1 MINYKEI
8 NLEYSINT
16 LPNILYYRLSNPS
29 GLEEWFAEKVNFK
42 DNIFTF
48 KWEHSEQQAKLIEKK
63 TNEFIRFRWLD
74 NDEDTFFEFRIQK
87 QELTGDVALKIT
99 DFIEEDEIE
108 DMTAMWDEQVDSL
121 KHTLG
126 V

>member
-1 MINYKEI
+1 MENLEQI

-16 LPNILYYRLSNPS
+16 PPNILFYRLSNPS
-29 GLEEWFAEKVNFK
+29 GLEEWFAKKVNFK

-48 KWEHSEQQAKLIEKK
+48 KWEHSEQQAILIEKK
-63 TNEFIRFRWLD
+63 ANEFIKFRWLD
-74 NDEDTFFEFRIQK
+74 LDEDTFFEFRIQK
-87 QELTGDVALKIT
+87 QELTGDVALKII
-99 DFIEEDEIE
+99 DFVENDEKDDII
-108 DMTAMWDEQVDSL
+108 AMWDEQVDGL

>member
-1 MINYKEI
+1 MELKEI

-16 LPNILYYRLSNPS
+16 PPNILFYRLSNPS
-29 GLEEWFAEKVNFK
+29 GLEEWFAKKVNFK

-48 KWEHSEQQAKLIEKK
+48 KWAHSEQQAELIEKK
-63 TNEFIRFRWLD
+63 ANEHIRFRWLD
-74 NDEDTFFEFRIQK
+74 YGENTYFEFRIQK

-99 DFIEEDEIE
+99 DFMETDEIE

>member
-1 MINYKEI
+1 MMKLEQI

-16 LPNILYYRLSNPS
+16 LPNILYYRISNPS
-29 GLEEWFAEKVNFK
+29 GLEEWFAKKVNFK
-42 DNIFTF
+42 DGIFTF
-48 KWEHSEQQAKLIEKK
+48 KWEHSEQQAELIEKK
-63 TNEFIRFRWLD
+63 TNEFVKFRWLD
-74 NDEDTFFEFRIQK
+74 YEEDTFFEFRIQK

-99 DFIEEDEIE
+99 DYAEDDEKDDII
-108 DMTAMWDEQVDSL
+108 AMWDEQIDEL

>member
-1 MINYKEI
+1 MNNLKEI
-8 NLEYSINT
+8 NLEYTINT
-16 LPNILYYRLSNPS
+16 PPNILYYRLSNPS
-29 GLEEWFAEKVNFK
+29 GLEEWFAKKVNFK

-48 KWEHSEQQAKLIEKK
+48 KWEHSEQQAILIEKK
-63 TNEFIRFRWLD
+63 TNEFIRFKWLD
-74 NDEDTFFEFRIQK
+74 FDEDTYFEFKIQK
-87 QELTGDVALKIT
+87 QELTGDVSLKIT
-99 DFIEEDEIE
+99 DFVEADEIE